1 MYKYVD
7 VPAKYFS
14 LIESDIDYI
23 RSRIE
28 KTDDDL
34 NQNYTRERYYKEE
47 ILFASIIYMNDEP
60 FEASTVVARKEW
72 NNGCRVLN
80 RIMVVPELRKG
91 NTYVPDTV
99 LTMLKSQ
106 IEFAKTKFDYA
117 FISRQFNTYKFVKKF
132 AKDVGN
138 NWQYETNKYLV
149 CKNGSGCEQY
159 IAWKSFKDLKKLPL
173 TRAN

>member
-34 NQNYTRERYYKEE
+34 NQNYTRERYYKDE

-106 IEFAKTKFDYA
+106 IEFAKP
-117 FISRQFNTYKFVKKF
+117 RNKKI
-132 AKDVGN
+132 N
-138 NWQYETNKYLV
+138 
-149 CKNGSGCEQY
+149 
-159 IAWKSFKDLKKLPL
+159 I
-173 TRAN
+173 